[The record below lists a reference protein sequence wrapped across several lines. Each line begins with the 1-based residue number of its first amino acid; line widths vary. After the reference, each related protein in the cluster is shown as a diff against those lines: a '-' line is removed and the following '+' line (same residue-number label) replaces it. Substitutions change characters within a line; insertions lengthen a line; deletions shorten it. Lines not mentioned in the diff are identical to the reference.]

1 MKEKERIALVPGSFD
16 PITNG
21 HISVI
26 ERAAELYD
34 KVIVA
39 VMINA
44 SKEYMFTLDERK
56 RIAEAC
62 FKGRDN
68 ISVISSDGWLWQL
81 ANQLDASAIV
91 KGYRNQTDLEYEEEM
106 AKFNDAHCSNAKT
119 VLLKSEDELVDL
131 SSTEVRKKILRG
143 DDLDGL
149 LPKEAIEVIKTMK

>member
-21 HISVI
+21 HVSVI

-39 VMINA
+39 VMINS

-56 RIAEAC
+56 RIAESC
-62 FKGRDN
+62 FEGRSN

-81 ANQLDASAIV
+81 ANQLDACAIV
-91 KGYRNQTDLEYEEEM
+91 KGYRNQTDFEYEQEM
-106 AKFNDAHCSNAKT
+106 AKFNDAHCPDAKT
-119 VLLKSEDELVDL
+119 VLLKSEDALVDL
-131 SSTEVRKKILRG
+131 SSTEVRRKILQG
-143 DDLDGL
+143 DDLKGL
-149 LPKEAIEVIKTMK
+149 LPQAAIEVIKTIK